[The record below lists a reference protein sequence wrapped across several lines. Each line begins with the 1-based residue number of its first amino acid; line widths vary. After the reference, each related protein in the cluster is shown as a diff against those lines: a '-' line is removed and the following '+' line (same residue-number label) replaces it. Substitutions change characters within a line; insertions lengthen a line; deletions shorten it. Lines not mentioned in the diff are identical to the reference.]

1 MNVSLK
7 PGKYVLS
14 VSGGVDSMVLLD
26 ILRTEPGLELVVA
39 HFDHGIRNDSDEDRK
54 LVEKTAQRFGLS
66 FVSDRAQLG
75 PDVSEAAARTARYDF
90 LRHVVEQEKAIAV
103 VTAHHQDDM
112 LETAI
117 FNMLRGTG
125 RKGLSS
131 LQSGPDII
139 RPLLHI
145 NKQEILAYAQTHHI
159 VWREDSTNQNE
170 AYARNYIRAN
180 IMPRLG
186 EAGKKALL
194 QHINHAATTNAE
206 IDALLHVIVP
216 AGDVLDRAWF
226 IALPHALSRE
236 VIAAWLRQ
244 HAVRDFDRKLLERLV
259 THAKVAQPG
268 KVIDINRA
276 LILRV
281 EKAFLKITQRPLS

>member
-1 MNVSLK
+1 MNVSLA
-7 PGKYVLS
+7 PGKYVLA

-26 ILRTEPGLELVVA
+26 VLRAQPGLELVVA
-39 HFDHGIRNDSDEDRK
+39 HFDHGIRRDSDEDRK
-54 LVEKTAQRFGLS
+54 LVEKTAHAYGLP
-66 FVSDRAQLG
+66 FVSERAELG
-75 PDVSEAAARTARYDF
+75 PDVSEAVARTARYDF
-90 LRHVVEQEKAIAV
+90 LRRIVRQEKAVAL

-131 LQSGPDII
+131 LQSGADIV

-145 NKQEILAYAQTHHI
+145 HKQEILAYARAHHI
-159 VWREDSTNQNE
+159 TWREDSTNQDE
-170 AYARNYIRAN
+170 AYARNYIRAH

-194 QHINHAATTNAE
+194 QHIMRAAVTNAE
-206 IDALLHVIVP
+206 IDTLLHMMVP
-216 AGDVLDRAWF
+216 KGDVLNRAWF

-236 VIAAWLRQ
+236 VMATWLRQ

-259 THAKVAQPG
+259 TQAKVAQPG

-276 LILRV
+276 FILRV